1 MPNEKLKEHLNNI
14 VWWIPFRK
22 LRDFIREL
30 VYTIYEIKEQNNA
43 LLYNIDNC
51 KKELLQHIREFKL
64 IHKDFYYNSIYMKIT
79 NHWYN
84 NHNNFEM
91 DRFFLLLT
99 NIFSKYNKVLLLSYS
114 ECNCDIE
121 VFSVF
126 GPKSKI
132 VESKAKIKI
141 FWTGEPNTLYTEY
154 KDNCLGYANLSLGSN
169 RIEHKNYIR
178 FPLWIFSNFDYINL
192 NKDNIFQKVIEIN
205 KSKYT
210 KTKFASL
217 IASWGGED
225 NLRGTIY
232 NHISKI
238 DKIYCPSKFL
248 HNDDSLK
255 NEFNDNKLEYLK
267 QFKFNICPENVIEDG
282 YITEK
287 LFDAFKT
294 GCIPIWNGDINIE
307 PNVINKNSV
316 LYWEKDSDNKEL
328 IKEIERLH
336 KDETYYNNFISQ
348 PRLIVDN
355 ATDYIYNQIKQLHDR
370 LEEFIQDLIQK
381 R

>member
-1 MPNEKLKEHLNNI
+1 MDYKKYLDKIL
-14 VWWIPFRK
+14 WFIPFRNFRYL
-22 LRDFIREL
+22 LRK
-30 VYTIYEIKEQNNA
+30 V
-43 LLYNIDNC
+43 LYNIIEIDDL
-51 KKELLQHIREFKL
+51 KKELQDHIIEYKREFKL
-64 IHKDFYYNSIYMKIT
+64 IHKDFYNNSIYIKIT
-79 NHWYN
+79 NEWYPN
-84 NHNNFEM
+84 YTYFET
-91 DRFFLLLT
+91 DKFFQLLT
-99 NIFSKYNKVLLLSYS
+99 NICNKHNKFLLLAFPEGDY
-114 ECNCDIE
+114 DIE
-121 VFSVF
+121 IFSVY

-132 VESKAKIKI
+132 IESKSKIKI
-141 FWTGEPNTLYTEY
+141 FWTCEANTHIYRSEY

-205 KSKYT
+205 KAKYT

-225 NLRGTIY
+225 NLRGAIY